1 MSGSE
6 YSLTL
11 PLNARTL
18 LGIVF
23 AVGESHA
30 ASGKA
35 ENILVLIPPRQF
47 RIGATAT
54 SRLRDA
60 CCPIDALNEHLD
72 SCAKHIFETHIAHI
86 FNDGVLCHF
95 LGFGYI
101 GANSTAHC
109 QQFLETACKDR
120 GLGVFSCMNK
130 SCTLSV
136 NDRILVVS
144 PK

>member
-18 LGIVF
+18 LGIVL

-72 SCAKHIFETHIAHI
+72 GCAKHIFETHIAHI

-101 GANSTAHC
+101 GANPTAHR
-109 QQFLETACKDR
+109 QQFLKTASKNR
-120 GLGVFSCMNK
+120 GLGVCLQS
-130 SCTLSV
+130 T
-136 NDRILVVS
+136 
-144 PK
+144 

>member
-6 YSLTL
+6 YSLTQ

-86 FNDGVLCHF
+86 FNDGVFCHF

-101 GANSTAHC
+101 GANPTAHR

-120 GLGVFSCMNK
+120 CLGVCLQ
-130 SCTLSV
+130 C
-136 NDRILVVS
+136 
-144 PK
+144 P

>member
-1 MSGSE
+1 MVSLKYTCLSLILMSGSE

-72 SCAKHIFETHIAHI
+72 GCAKYIFETHIAHI
-86 FNDGVLCHF
+86 FNNGVLCHF
-95 LGFGYI
+95 LASG
-101 GANSTAHC
+101 
-109 QQFLETACKDR
+109 
-120 GLGVFSCMNK
+120 
-130 SCTLSV
+130 TLAQ
-136 NDRILVVS
+136 ILLLIVS
-144 PK
+144 SS